1 MGEGGEEQKNKHL
14 VLPGISLQFQPG
26 PLPFLL
32 TLSLQDTVRDQGARI
47 QAEEFGP
54 QEPMQTDFC
63 SQHRNRTCV
72 PSPGLRMRLTAAI
85 VACGLPP
92 HISSFPITPQ
102 KWRHEGDQDCGRG
115 GPVIQGSDG
124 ARPLSTRPLST
135 QHGDSMCGKA
145 QRDWKVTRPVSHLSL
160 KPRTSKRFE
169 SPRPPQFQL
178 SLSLAEMILSFA
190 RSW

>member
-72 PSPGLRMRLTAAI
+72 PSPGLQMRLMAAI
-85 VACGLPP
+85 VACGL
-92 HISSFPITPQ
+92 H
-102 KWRHEGDQDCGRG
+102 
-115 GPVIQGSDG
+115 
-124 ARPLSTRPLST
+124 
-135 QHGDSMCGKA
+135 
-145 QRDWKVTRPVSHLSL
+145 
-160 KPRTSKRFE
+160 TS
-169 SPRPPQFQL
+169 
-178 SLSLAEMILSFA
+178 A
-190 RSW
+190 RSPSRPRNGGTRETRTAGGEDL